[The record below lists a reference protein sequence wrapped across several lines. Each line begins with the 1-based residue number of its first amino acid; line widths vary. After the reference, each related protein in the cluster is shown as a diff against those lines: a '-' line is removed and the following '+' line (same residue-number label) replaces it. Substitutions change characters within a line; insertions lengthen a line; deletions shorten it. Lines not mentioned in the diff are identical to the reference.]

1 MTKIRI
7 GQEIKQE
14 VQKQDLTIEDFAKN
28 LHLAS
33 SEIENI
39 FNKTSLETDL
49 LLKISKLL
57 KRDFFSLFS
66 NYVIEDAYK
75 EIISLL
81 KQKGD
86 KRYIAVPDWED
97 ECRGYDGDGTKVSIF
112 GIGLDDD
119 DEICIAAV
127 VDNIGY
133 GHGPDDF
140 PQEWTK
146 ATELYEPNYCAF
158 YRFVANNIEKA
169 MTKDE
174 ADELADKYWNGNGCD
189 YGKYDWQDCFI
200 WNGLIKVRLD
210 GKYGFINKDGEEIIP
225 CKYEDAD
232 NIPDGLIRVKSAE
245 GWGFVNENG
254 EEIISCKYEYAGAFS
269 DGLARVKSAEDWGF
283 VNENGEEIISCKYE
297 DAGAFSDGLARVK
310 SAEGWGFVN
319 KNGEEIISCKYEDAD
334 DFFDGLARVQSKE
347 GWGFVNKEGEEIIPC
362 KYEDAYAFEGGLS
375 LVKSKEGYGF
385 INNDGEEIIPCKYED
400 AHGFLFGADTAE
412 VKLNGEWINID
423 KTGKKTGKQVTELL

>member
-1 MTKIRI
+1 M
-7 GQEIKQE
+7 
-14 VQKQDLTIEDFAKN
+14 A
-28 LHLAS
+28 
-33 SEIENI
+33 
-39 FNKTSLETDL
+39 NKTAEKISPDAFLNEMNAINDKAKDAVIDL
-49 LLKISKLL
+49 L
-57 KRDFFSLFS
+57 
-66 NYVIEDAYK
+66 N
-75 EIISLL
+75 
-81 KQKGD
+81 KQGD

-97 ECRGYDGDGTKVSIF
+97 ECEGDDGDGSELSIF

-127 VDNIGY
+127 VDNIGN

-169 MTKDE
+169 MTKEE
-174 ADELADKYWNGNGCD
+174 ADELAKKYWNGDGHY
-189 YGKYDWQDCFI
+189 YGKYDWRDDFI
-200 WNGLIKVRLD
+200 FNGLIKVKLD

-232 NIPDGLIRVKSAE
+232 NFPDGLVKVKSAE
-245 GWGFVNENG
+245 GWGFVNE
-254 EEIISCKYEYAGAFS
+254 
-269 DGLARVKSAEDWGF
+269 
-283 VNENGEEIISCKYE
+283 
-297 DAGAFSDGLARVK
+297 
-310 SAEGWGFVN
+310 
-319 KNGEEIISCKYEDAD
+319 NGEEIISCKYEDAD

-400 AHGFLFGADTAE
+400 AHGFLFGANTAE

>member
-1 MTKIRI
+1 M
-7 GQEIKQE
+7 
-14 VQKQDLTIEDFAKN
+14 A
-28 LHLAS
+28 
-33 SEIENI
+33 
-39 FNKTSLETDL
+39 NKTAEKISPDAFLNEMNAINDKAKDAVIDL
-49 LLKISKLL
+49 LSK
-57 KRDFFSLFS
+57 
-66 NYVIEDAYK
+66 
-75 EIISLL
+75 
-81 KQKGD
+81 QGD

-97 ECRGYDGDGTKVSIF
+97 ECEGDDGDGSELSIF

-189 YGKYDWQDCFI
+189 YGKYDWQDNFI

>member
-66 NYVIEDAYK
+66 NHVNGNAIEEAYK

-97 ECRGYDGDGTKVSIF
+97 ECEGDDGDGTEVSIF

-119 DEICIAAV
+119 DEICVAAV

-133 GHGPDDF
+133 YGNGPDDF

-146 ATELYEPNYCAF
+146 VTELYEPDYRAF
-158 YRFVANNIEKA
+158 HRFVVDNIDKA
-169 MTKDE
+169 MTKEE
-174 ADELADKYWNGNGCD
+174 ADEVTKEYW
-189 YGKYDWQDCFI
+189 
-200 WNGLIKVRLD
+200 
-210 GKYGFINKDGEEIIP
+210 
-225 CKYEDAD
+225 
-232 NIPDGLIRVKSAE
+232 
-245 GWGFVNENG
+245 
-254 EEIISCKYEYAGAFS
+254 
-269 DGLARVKSAEDWGF
+269 
-283 VNENGEEIISCKYE
+283 
-297 DAGAFSDGLARVK
+297 
-310 SAEGWGFVN
+310 
-319 KNGEEIISCKYEDAD
+319 
-334 DFFDGLARVQSKE
+334 
-347 GWGFVNKEGEEIIPC
+347 
-362 KYEDAYAFEGGLS
+362 
-375 LVKSKEGYGF
+375 
-385 INNDGEEIIPCKYED
+385 
-400 AHGFLFGADTAE
+400 H
-412 VKLNGEWINID
+412 
-423 KTGKKTGKQVTELL
+423 

>member
-1 MTKIRI
+1 M
-7 GQEIKQE
+7 
-14 VQKQDLTIEDFAKN
+14 A
-28 LHLAS
+28 
-33 SEIENI
+33 
-39 FNKTSLETDL
+39 NKTAEKISPDAFLNEINAINDKAKDAVIDL
-49 LLKISKLL
+49 LSK
-57 KRDFFSLFS
+57 
-66 NYVIEDAYK
+66 
-75 EIISLL
+75 
-81 KQKGD
+81 QGD

-97 ECRGYDGDGTKVSIF
+97 ECEGDDGDGTKVSIF

-169 MTKDE
+169 MTKEE

-200 WNGLIKVRLD
+200 YNGFVKVKLD
-210 GKYGFINKDGEEIIP
+210 GKYGFINEDGEEIIS

-232 NIPDGLIRVKSAE
+232 AFSDGVAKVKSAEGWGFVNEDGEEIVACKYEEVCRFYEGLAKVKSAE

-254 EEIISCKYEYAGAFS
+254 EEIISCKYKDAIFS
-269 DGLARVKSAEDWGF
+269 NGLAIVRSK
-283 VNENGEEIISCKYE
+283 K
-297 DAGAFSDGLARVK
+297 
-310 SAEGWGFVN
+310 GWGFVN
-319 KNGEEIISCKYEDAD
+319 KD
-334 DFFDGLARVQSKE
+334 
-347 GWGFVNKEGEEIIPC
+347 GEEIIPC
-362 KYEDAYAFEGGLS
+362 KYEEAYAFESGLS

-385 INNDGEEIIPCKYED
+385 VNNDGEEIIPCKYED
-400 AHGFLFGADTAE
+400 ARGFLFGANTAE

-423 KTGKKTGKQVTELL
+423 KTGKQVTEENW

>member
-1 MTKIRI
+1 M
-7 GQEIKQE
+7 
-14 VQKQDLTIEDFAKN
+14 A
-28 LHLAS
+28 
-33 SEIENI
+33 
-39 FNKTSLETDL
+39 NKTVEKISPDAFLNEMNAINDKAKDAVIDL
-49 LLKISKLL
+49 L
-57 KRDFFSLFS
+57 
-66 NYVIEDAYK
+66 N
-75 EIISLL
+75 
-81 KQKGD
+81 KQGD
-86 KRYIAVPDWED
+86 KRYIAVSDWED
-97 ECRGYDGDGTKVSIF
+97 ECEGDDGDGSELSIF

-169 MTKDE
+169 MTKEE

-200 WNGLIKVRLD
+200 YNGFVKVKLD
-210 GKYGFINKDGEEIIP
+210 GKYGFINEDGEEIIS

-232 NIPDGLIRVKSAE
+232 AFSDGLAKVKSVE

-254 EEIISCKYEYAGAFS
+254 EEIISCKYEEADKFWFGLAKVKSAEGWGTINKDGEEIIPCKYKEVYAFS
-269 DGLARVKSAEDWGF
+269 DGLARVQSKEGWGF
-283 VNENGEEIISCKYE
+283 VNENGEEIISCKYK
-297 DAGAFSDGLARVK
+297 DAIFSNGLAIVRSK
-310 SAEGWGFVN
+310 KGWGFVN
-319 KNGEEIISCKYEDAD
+319 KD
-334 DFFDGLARVQSKE
+334 
-347 GWGFVNKEGEEIIPC
+347 GEEIIPC
-362 KYEDAYAFEGGLS
+362 KYEEAYAFESGLS

-385 INNDGEEIIPCKYED
+385 VNNEGEEIIPCKYED
-400 AHGFLFGADTAE
+400 AHGFLFGANTAE

-423 KTGKKTGKQVTELL
+423 KTGKQVTEENW

>member
-1 MTKIRI
+1 M
-7 GQEIKQE
+7 
-14 VQKQDLTIEDFAKN
+14 A
-28 LHLAS
+28 
-33 SEIENI
+33 
-39 FNKTSLETDL
+39 NKTAEKISPDAFLNEMNAINDKAKDAVIDL
-49 LLKISKLL
+49 LSK
-57 KRDFFSLFS
+57 
-66 NYVIEDAYK
+66 
-75 EIISLL
+75 
-81 KQKGD
+81 QGD

-97 ECRGYDGDGTKVSIF
+97 ECEGDDGDGSELSIF

-127 VDNIGY
+127 VDNIGN

-146 ATELYEPNYCAF
+146 ATELYKPNYCAF

-189 YGKYDWQDCFI
+189 YGKYDWQDNFI

-423 KTGKKTGKQVTELL
+423 KTGKQVTELL

>member
-97 ECRGYDGDGTKVSIF
+97 ECEGYDGDGTKLSIF

-189 YGKYDWQDCFI
+189 YGKYDWQDNFI

-225 CKYEDAD
+225 CKYKDAD
-232 NIPDGLIRVKSAE
+232 
-245 GWGFVNENG
+245 
-254 EEIISCKYEYAGAFS
+254 AFS
-269 DGLARVKSAEDWGF
+269 DGLARVHSK
-283 VNENGEEIISCKYE
+283 
-297 DAGAFSDGLARVK
+297 
-310 SAEGWGFVN
+310 EGWGFVN
-319 KNGEEIISCKYEDAD
+319 KDGEEIIHCKYKYADA
-334 DFFDGLARVQSKE
+334 FSDGLARVQSKE
-347 GWGFVNKEGEEIIPC
+347 GWGFVNE
-362 KYEDAYAFEGGLS
+362 
-375 LVKSKEGYGF
+375 
-385 INNDGEEIIPCKYED
+385 DGEEIIPCKYED
-400 AHGFLFGADTAE
+400 ADDFWFGAETAK

-423 KTGKKTGKQVTELL
+423 KTGKQVTE

>member
-174 ADELADKYWNGNGCD
+174 ADELADKYWKGNGCD

-232 NIPDGLIRVKSAE
+232 NIPDGLI
-245 GWGFVNENG
+245 
-254 EEIISCKYEYAGAFS
+254 
-269 DGLARVKSAEDWGF
+269 
-283 VNENGEEIISCKYE
+283 
-297 DAGAFSDGLARVK
+297 RVK

-400 AHGFLFGADTAE
+400 AHGFLFGANTAE

>member
-97 ECRGYDGDGTKVSIF
+97 ECEGDDGDGSELSIF

-254 EEIISCKYEYAGAFS
+254 EEIIF
-269 DGLARVKSAEDWGF
+269 
-283 VNENGEEIISCKYE
+283 CKYE

>member
-1 MTKIRI
+1 MTKIHI

-14 VQKQDLTIEDFAKN
+14 VQKQNLTIEDFAKN

-86 KRYIAVPDWED
+86 KRYIVVPNWED
-97 ECRGYDGDGTKVSIF
+97 ECEGDDGNGTKVSIF

-127 VDNIGY
+127 DGKICIPAVDDNIGN
-133 GHGPDDF
+133 GLGPGDF

-146 ATELYEPNYCAF
+146 ATELYEPNYCVF

-169 MTKDE
+169 MTKEE
-174 ADELADKYWNGNGCD
+174 ADELADKYWKVNG
-189 YGKYDWQDCFI
+189 WI
-200 WNGLIKVRLD
+200 I
-210 GKYGFINKDGEEIIP
+210 IGEI
-225 CKYEDAD
+225 
-232 NIPDGLIRVKSAE
+232 
-245 GWGFVNENG
+245 
-254 EEIISCKYEYAGAFS
+254 
-269 DGLARVKSAEDWGF
+269 
-283 VNENGEEIISCKYE
+283 
-297 DAGAFSDGLARVK
+297 
-310 SAEGWGFVN
+310 
-319 KNGEEIISCKYEDAD
+319 
-334 DFFDGLARVQSKE
+334 
-347 GWGFVNKEGEEIIPC
+347 
-362 KYEDAYAFEGGLS
+362 
-375 LVKSKEGYGF
+375 
-385 INNDGEEIIPCKYED
+385 
-400 AHGFLFGADTAE
+400 
-412 VKLNGEWINID
+412 
-423 KTGKKTGKQVTELL
+423 

>member
-1 MTKIRI
+1 M
-7 GQEIKQE
+7 
-14 VQKQDLTIEDFAKN
+14 A
-28 LHLAS
+28 
-33 SEIENI
+33 
-39 FNKTSLETDL
+39 NKTAEKISPDAFLNEINAINDKAKDAVIDL
-49 LLKISKLL
+49 LSK
-57 KRDFFSLFS
+57 
-66 NYVIEDAYK
+66 
-75 EIISLL
+75 
-81 KQKGD
+81 QGD

-97 ECRGYDGDGTKVSIF
+97 ECEGDDGDGTKVSIF

-200 WNGLIKVRLD
+200 YNGFVKVKLD
-210 GKYGFINKDGEEIIP
+210 GKYGFINEDGEEIIS

-232 NIPDGLIRVKSAE
+232 AFSDGVAKVKSAEGWGFVNEDGEEIVACKYEDVCRFYEGLAKVKSAE

-254 EEIISCKYEYAGAFS
+254 EEIISCKYKDAIFS
-269 DGLARVKSAEDWGF
+269 NGLAIVRSK
-283 VNENGEEIISCKYE
+283 K
-297 DAGAFSDGLARVK
+297 
-310 SAEGWGFVN
+310 GWGFVN
-319 KNGEEIISCKYEDAD
+319 KD
-334 DFFDGLARVQSKE
+334 
-347 GWGFVNKEGEEIIPC
+347 GEEIIPC
-362 KYEDAYAFEGGLS
+362 KYEEAYAFESGLS

-385 INNDGEEIIPCKYED
+385 VNNDGEEIIPCKYED
-400 AHGFLFGADTAE
+400 ARGFLFGANTAE

-423 KTGKKTGKQVTELL
+423 KTGKQVTEENW